1 MTLEQMDLFR
11 DLQQHITV
19 GESEAADEATTSRGG
34 GGNIAFIHIL
44 FSCSN
49 HPSLAIGHKLF
60 KITI

>member
-1 MTLEQMDLFR
+1 MTLEQMNLFR

-34 GGNIAFIHIL
+34 GGSIAFIHFS

-60 KITI
+60 NITI